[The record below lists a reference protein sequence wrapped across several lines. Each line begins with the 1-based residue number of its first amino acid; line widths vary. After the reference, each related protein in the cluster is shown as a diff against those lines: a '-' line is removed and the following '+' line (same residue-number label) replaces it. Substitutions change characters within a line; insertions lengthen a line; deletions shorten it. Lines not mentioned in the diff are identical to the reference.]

1 MSSTESQPIVRT
13 VASTQSE
20 MTEIILPNDAKYTLG
35 NLLGG
40 PPDAFHRSDGCRIGG
55 LIATRGTHAL

>member
-1 MSSTESQPIVRT
+1 MSGTESNPMVRT

-20 MTEIILPNDAKYTLG
+20 MTEIILPNDTNTLG

-40 PPDAFHRSDGCRIGG
+40 RLMHFIDLTGAMAASG
-55 LIATRGTHAL
+55 TRAPTL